1 LAKKRLEVYF
11 LSSFGILFLPA
22 RERTI
27 MGKYTT
33 VKIPKDEAREA
44 VSLTG
49 AENKTQAIRLLLDEK
64 RRLEM
69 RRRLLSKAGRIAIE
83 YVRPHDRGRR

>member
-1 LAKKRLEVYF
+1 
-11 LSSFGILFLPA
+11 
-22 RERTI
+22 

-64 RRLEM
+64 RRLEK
-69 RRRLLSKAGRIAIE
+69 RRRLLAKAGKIAIE
-83 YVRPHDRGRR
+83 YVRPYDRGRR

>member
-1 LAKKRLEVYF
+1 
-11 LSSFGILFLPA
+11 
-22 RERTI
+22 

-64 RRLEM
+64 RRLEK
-69 RRRLLSKAGRIAIE
+69 RRRLLARAGQIAIE
-83 YVRPHDRGRR
+83 YVRPYDRGRR

>member
-1 LAKKRLEVYF
+1 
-11 LSSFGILFLPA
+11 
-22 RERTI
+22 

-69 RRRLLSKAGRIAIE
+69 RRRLLSKAGRIAVE
-83 YVRPHDRGRR
+83 YVRPYDRGRR